1 MIEAMREADMKIPLA
16 AKLDPIC
23 IDIATLL
30 RTRRTDMLRQT
41 TKALES
47 ALASVEA
54 ALAAEKQ
61 AAHRT
66 VFNEAAKGQLAP
78 RPPIR
83 VVYED

>member
-1 MIEAMREADMKIPLA
+1 MDTMRKIDSKVPLH
-16 AKLDPIC
+16 AKLEPIAV
-23 IDIATLL
+23 DIASLL
-30 RTRRTDMLRQT
+30 KTRRTDMLRQS

-78 RPPIR
+78 RPSIKI
-83 VVYED
+83 VYED